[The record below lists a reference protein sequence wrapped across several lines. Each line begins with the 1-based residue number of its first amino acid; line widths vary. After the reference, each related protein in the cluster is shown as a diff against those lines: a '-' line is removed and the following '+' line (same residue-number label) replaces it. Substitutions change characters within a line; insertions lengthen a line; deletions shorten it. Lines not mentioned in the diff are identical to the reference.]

1 MALIDEMA
9 PLVYI
14 IFKVFSDIQYFVV
27 TMVIAICA
35 FANAFYLIGKNQ
47 VQFDEIQPDNYPSY
61 HELIGSLQYI
71 YLMSLGELGADD
83 DFFAQGKRSQE
94 LVLWLLFLLATFTLC
109 IHLLNMLIAIM
120 GETFAKNSEA
130 ADQNRMREHLHF
142 IMDNWGLDPLGTKKS
157 RINYLVTAFLN
168 EEDEEDVEILKDLQE
183 AVNEMRLQSNQEL
196 DSILGEIKKIKSSF
210 ICSARKK

>member
-1 MALIDEMA
+1 
-9 PLVYI
+9 
-14 IFKVFSDIQYFVV
+14 
-27 TMVIAICA
+27 
-35 FANAFYLIGKNQ
+35 
-47 VQFDEIQPDNYPSY
+47 
-61 HELIGSLQYI
+61 
-71 YLMSLGELGADD
+71 MSLGELGADD
-83 DFFAQGKRSQE
+83 NYFARGKKSQE

-130 ADQNRMREHLHF
+130 ADQNRMREHLLF
-142 IMDNWGLDPLGTKKS
+142 IMDNWGLDPLGEQKT

-196 DSILGEIKKIKSSF
+196 DSILSEIKKIKSKIIS
-210 ICSARKK
+210 SES